1 MSEPIFKNWT
11 SDVNANWGKAPL
23 SMEHRLHEHP
33 LFTLEAIE
41 QLIETYPR
49 EHYALVHMGAQGSPK
64 QSWREGD
71 IGKLTGKQVIEAI
84 GQGRMW
90 IHLFRIGQVDKRYGK
105 LLDDSSPKSIVI
117 LAATK
122 RLRASMASSFPRPT
136 PRFITTSI
144 PPASRCGRS
153 AARNVSTSI
162 RRRPRS

>member
-11 SDVNANWGKAPL
+11 SDVTAKWGKAPL

-41 QLIETYPR
+41 QLIETYPC

-90 IHLFRIGQVDKRYGK
+90 II
-105 LLDDSSPKSIVI
+105 
-117 LAATK
+117 
-122 RLRASMASSFPRPT
+122 FPR
-136 PRFITTSI
+136 RAGRQAICQ
-144 PPASRCGRS
+144 ASRRHLRRNRS
-153 AARNVSTSI
+153 QS
-162 RRRPRS
+162 RRL